1 MTWLDLGAGVYACR
15 HTELDQT
22 IGLVVGAER
31 CLVIDTGT
39 DETHGAELAT
49 AVREV
54 TPLPWTVVLTHAH
67 FDHVF
72 GTAAFG
78 ACPVWAHERCHAALL
93 KVEPHRQDWVAR
105 YRTEGKP
112 DLADRLASAR
122 LVLPT
127 DLLTDR
133 VTLDLGDREVALVHP
148 GPGHTDHDVV
158 VHVPDAGVVFA
169 GDLVEQGAPPS
180 AGPDAV
186 LAAWPAAL
194 DSVLAL
200 GADITVPGHGEPV
213 DRTFVLA
220 QRDELALR

>member
-1 MTWLDLGAGVYACR
+1 
-15 HTELDQT
+15 
-22 IGLVVGAER
+22 
-31 CLVIDTGT
+31 
-39 DETHGAELAT
+39 
-49 AVREV
+49 
-54 TPLPWTVVLTHAH
+54 VLTHAH

-72 GTAAFG
+72 GTAAFSP
-78 ACPVWAHERCHAALL
+78 CPVWAHERCHEALL
-93 KVEPHRQDWVAR
+93 AIEPHRQDWVER
-105 YRTEGKP
+105 YRTQDDPER
-112 DLADRLASAR
+112 ADRLAAAR

-127 DLLTDR
+127 DLLVDR

-194 DSVLAL
+194 DAVLAL
-200 GADITVPGHGEPV
+200 GAEVMVPGHGEPV
-213 DRTFVLA
+213 DRAFVLA